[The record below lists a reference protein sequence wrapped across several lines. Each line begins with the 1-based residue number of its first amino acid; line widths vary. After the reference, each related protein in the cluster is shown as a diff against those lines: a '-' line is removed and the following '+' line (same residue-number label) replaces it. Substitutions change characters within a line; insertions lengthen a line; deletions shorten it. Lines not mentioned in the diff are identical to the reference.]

1 MFHRKFKS
9 NDSQSQN
16 WSQTSGSSQPNPYD
30 KFIYKVIVIPLS
42 QIIKLKDIT
51 TNLLISFS
59 YYSLVCHE
67 NNHYKKN
74 SPLPHDYHVAKVK
87 ITSLVKNSDVLIH
100 VAGTRVATFCDVI
113 NTSLICQRQITSQ
126 HCELTCFCA

>member
-1 MFHRKFKS
+1 MKFNRIDSILNYKRLSFKNDIVSTDPKKPHSSCPNDVPKS
-9 NDSQSQN
+9 VF
-16 WSQTSGSSQPNPYD
+16 Y
-30 KFIYKVIVIPLS
+30 
-42 QIIKLKDIT
+42 
-51 TNLLISFS
+51 LLPHPSTEANIGKYAIRS
-59 YYSLVCHE
+59 
-67 NNHYKKN
+67 NHYKKN

-126 HCELTCFCA
+126 HLKFTSFCA